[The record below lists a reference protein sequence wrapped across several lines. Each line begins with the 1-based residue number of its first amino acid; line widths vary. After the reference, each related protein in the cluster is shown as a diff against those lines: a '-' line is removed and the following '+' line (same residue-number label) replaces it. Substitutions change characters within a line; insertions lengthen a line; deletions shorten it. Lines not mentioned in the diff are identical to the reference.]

1 MIDMLGKDK
10 VEEMI
15 NDKELRTYNQIEYE
29 EMIMERYKF
38 IVEKKKIIDMNH
50 EKIVMQGEN

>member
-1 MIDMLGKDK
+1 MLGKDK

>member
-1 MIDMLGKDK
+1 MIDMLGRDK

-15 NDKELRTYNQIEYE
+15 NDKELRLLSQSWYE
-29 EMIMERYKF
+29 EMIIERYKF

-50 EKIVMQGEN
+50 EKIVMQGGI

>member
-1 MIDMLGKDK
+1 MLGKDK

-38 IVEKKKIIDMNH
+38 IVEKKKII
-50 EKIVMQGEN
+50 EENS